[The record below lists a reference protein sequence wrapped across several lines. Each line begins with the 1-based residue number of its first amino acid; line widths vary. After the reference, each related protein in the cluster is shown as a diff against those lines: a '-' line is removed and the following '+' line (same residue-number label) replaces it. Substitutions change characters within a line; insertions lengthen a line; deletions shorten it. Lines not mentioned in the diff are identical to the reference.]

1 MRKWR
6 RYLDE
11 FVLECDC
18 KDVTLIKICACMFG
32 VMLGMRVPQQRKKAA
47 AAVSAAVF
55 LTTTGLMAYRLI
67 RQCCNLLQHRCK
79 RVRVGSAAIC
89 RKKRRKKKRTK
100 DLSCGLWKKN
110 KETKGGTSKKR

>member
-11 FVLECDC
+11 FVLECDW

-67 RQCCNLLQHRCK
+67 RQCCNLPEE
-79 RVRVGSAAIC
+79 GEE
-89 RKKRRKKKRTK
+89 
-100 DLSCGLWKKN
+100 
-110 KETKGGTSKKR
+110 KEENEGFIMRIVEEE